1 MEQRTLALVVAFVGL
16 GLFLWNRLPVDVIGL
31 ALMLALVL
39 TGLITA
45 QEGISGFA
53 NEALITVA
61 AMFVL
66 SAGLVRTGA
75 VDVLGRW
82 LARVARGSE
91 LRLLAAAM
99 LLVIPLSAFVNNTP
113 VVAVMIP
120 VVLGLCREAGLSPS
134 RLLMPIS
141 FSSQMGGTLTLVGT
155 STNLLVAGLAVEL
168 GLGSLSLF
176 DVTPPASILM
186 VVGVVYLLTVG
197 RWLAPTRSA
206 GTDLV
211 KAYELREYLAT
222 LAVPEDS
229 KLAGRSLGELKFLDR
244 FGLEV
249 LAIEHEGRTLRSPGP
264 LALVHAGDRLLVEG
278 SAKDLAK
285 VGPEIGLAL
294 VTDEQLSPPA
304 RGRGRRPRRDAEA
317 GTAPEEGA
325 AEQGES
331 GEEEDLQW
339 AELIVP
345 PRSRLIGRVLAQSA
359 LRERFGTLVLG
370 LQRRGTA
377 VAPPSLAGLRL
388 AQGDLLLVQARATS
402 LMQIHEGRDLTLIGS
417 LEVPASR
424 PKKLGLAV
432 AIMLG
437 VVGAAAFG
445 VVPIL
450 VAALIGCLLMF
461 VTGCVT
467 PEEAYQEVDWSVL
480 VLIGT
485 MLPMGLAMQRSGAA
499 AWVAETVLGPLGA
512 GGPQIA
518 LGGFYLL
525 TSVFTEMISNNA
537 AAVVLMP
544 IALAVADGLGVS
556 PWPFVVA
563 VMLAASN
570 SFMTP
575 IGYQTNL
582 FVYGPGGYRFV
593 DFVRVG
599 GPLNLLLA
607 VVAMFAIPWFFPFA
621 RG

>member
-1 MEQRTLALVVAFVGL
+1 MDERSLALVVALVGL

-91 LRLLAAAM
+91 LRLLAASM

-120 VVLGLCREAGLSPS
+120 VVLGLCRDAGHSPS

-176 DVTPPASILM
+176 DVTPPAFILM

-197 RWLAPTRSA
+197 RWLTPTRSA

-211 KAYELREYLAT
+211 KAYELRDYLAT
-222 LAVPEDS
+222 LAVPDES

-249 LAIEHEGRTLRSPGP
+249 LAIQHEGRTRRSPGP
-264 LALVHAGDRLLVEG
+264 LAILHVGDRLLVEG

-285 VGPEIGLAL
+285 VGPEVGLAL
-294 VTDEQLSPPA
+294 VTDEEVSPPT
-304 RGRGRRPRRDAEA
+304 RGRGKRARREAQAE
-317 GTAPEEGA
+317 GGPDPVP
-325 AEQGES
+325 AED
-331 GEEEDLQW
+331 EEEDELQW

-345 PRSRLIGRVLAQSA
+345 PRSRLIGGVLAQSA

-370 LQRRGTA
+370 LQRDGAA
-377 VAPPSLAGLRL
+377 VAPQSLAGLRL
-388 AQGDLLLVQARATS
+388 AQGDLLLVQARSNS
-402 LMQIHEGRDLTLIGS
+402 LMQIHEGRDLALIGA

-424 PKKLGLAV
+424 PRKLWLAA
-432 AIMLG
+432 AIMAG

-450 VAALIGCLLMF
+450 VAALVGCLLMF

-467 PEEAYQEVDWSVL
+467 PEEAYQEIDWSVL

-512 GGPQIA
+512 GGPQVA

-544 IALAVADGLGVS
+544 IALAVAEGLGVS

-599 GPLNLLLA
+599 GPLNLLLTL
-607 VVAMFAIPWFFPFA
+607 VAMFAIPWFFPFA
-621 RG
+621 AG